1 MTEKLI
7 IELDAKT
14 SKLQAELD
22 ETNKKL
28 DELDSNTEK
37 ADKGLFTMSG
47 TSDIAAKSLG
57 AVAAAAGVVITSI
70 TSLTKV
76 TSEYAKEIKV
86 ASDLSGVAA
95 EQLQLMAHATATVGV
110 GIEQLGDISKDTR
123 EKIGDFLN
131 TGGGG
136 FQDFADAMKLT
147 KEEARLMA
155 AEFAELSGPEILQEM
170 VSRMEDAEVSAV
182 QMSHALEGMASDTT
196 KLIPLLRDGGRE
208 LQALSD
214 AMASVVVPLTDED
227 IDMFIKMGQSADL
240 AAASLESLTNT
251 VLLALGEAFI
261 DTADKAAH
269 FYASLNEGT
278 QAQLTSRLVEI
289 NEEISTLEES
299 MLNAESGWGR
309 VWNTLTFNT
318 QQEKFALED
327 INELL
332 KEREDI
338 QQQLAESSGLTLPT
352 SGGDDGEAA
361 PLGSVTPTADENAK
375 AIEDLINRFKTE
387 EELLTEKYEKEI
399 ELAANNKELLL
410 QLENEYAENLLE
422 LDEEANTRTDEAYQ
436 MQLDKHQAFLDDKKK
451 QEDKAAKEEKKR
463 ADEEVKLN
471 KKTENQNRRTQD
483 AGLASAMAIN
493 TALFEDNKAVR
504 SGLIIAD
511 TAMAISR
518 QFADLPY
525 PAALASS
532 AAIAANGVIQLA
544 AVNSSSKG
552 GGGSVSTPSSTGGA
566 TATEQASVTGE
577 IEVNESIGSGG
588 QVSDTSNTIT
598 VTAQDSDAVTMALA
612 DIVRDMIN
620 SGDIAP
626 FPQG

>member
-28 DELDSNTEK
+28 DELDGNTEK

-95 EQLQLMAHATATVGV
+95 EQLQLMAHATATVGI

-278 QAQLTSRLVEI
+278 QAQLASRLVEI
-289 NEEISTLEES
+289 NEEISTLEEG

-338 QQQLAESSGLTLPT
+338 QQQLAESSGLTLPA
-352 SGGDDGEAA
+352 SGGDDGESTT
-361 PLGSVTPTADENAK
+361 LGSVTPTADENAK

-451 QEDKAAKEEKKR
+451 QEDKSAKEEKKR

-471 KKTENQNRRTQD
+471 QKTENQNRRTQD

-577 IEVNESIGSGG
+577 VEINESIGSGG
-588 QVSDTSNTIT
+588 QTSNTSNT
-598 VTAQDSDAVTMALA
+598 VTITAEDGDDLA
-612 DIVRDMIN
+612 EAFASVMNKKIA
-620 SGDIAP
+620 SGEITL
-626 FPQG
+626 G